1 MIGVITLKIQSDVFS
16 ILIVSLILLAF
27 IFVVNAQVKKAD
39 PLEKPKGLVLLA
51 ILIVESVSKLTNDNV
66 QDKSARNYAP
76 YVGVLAMY
84 LFVSNISGLIGIS
97 PPTKNYSVTLTLALI
112 TFILIQ
118 RASLKTVG
126 IKGYVKGFLDPHP
139 AFFIMNFFGKIAPL
153 ISMSVRL
160 FGNITSGSI
169 ILMLVYSFTAYLS
182 GLVPLIGGFNF
193 IGPFVAPVLHAYF
206 DLFVGAIQTL
216 IFISLTTVFIGNELS
231 Q

>member
-1 MIGVITLKIQSDVFS
+1 MIGVITLKIQADVFS

-51 ILIVESVSKLTNDNV
+51 ILIVESISKLTNDNV

-112 TFILIQ
+112 
-118 RASLKTVG
+118 
-126 IKGYVKGFLDPHP
+126 
-139 AFFIMNFFGKIAPL
+139 
-153 ISMSVRL
+153 
-160 FGNITSGSI
+160 
-169 ILMLVYSFTAYLS
+169 
-182 GLVPLIGGFNF
+182 
-193 IGPFVAPVLHAYF
+193 
-206 DLFVGAIQTL
+206 
-216 IFISLTTVFIGNELS
+216 
-231 Q
+231 